1 MEDTMKNSHI
11 GSKFDDFLEQDSILN
26 EVSDL
31 AMKKAQQNNFKD
43 DNVALLVSKL
53 ENIAKLQSKSFK
65 FLVIILSAIIV
76 NSIGVVAVLIKSFL

>member
-1 MEDTMKNSHI
+1 MKNSHI
-11 GSKFDDFLEQDSILN
+11 GSKFDDFLEQDGVLN

-43 DNVALLVSKL
+43 DVALLVSKL

>member
-1 MEDTMKNSHI
+1 MKNSYI
-11 GSKFDDFLEQDSILN
+11 DSKFDDFLEQDSVLN

-43 DNVALLVSKL
+43 DNVAVLVSKL